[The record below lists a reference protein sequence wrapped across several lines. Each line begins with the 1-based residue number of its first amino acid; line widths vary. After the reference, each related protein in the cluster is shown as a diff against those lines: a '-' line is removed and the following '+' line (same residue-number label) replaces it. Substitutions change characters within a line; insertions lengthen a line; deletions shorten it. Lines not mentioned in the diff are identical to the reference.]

1 MTDPLDLDAVG
12 QAEAV
17 SRGDVT
23 PLELVEGTIARI
35 ERLQPVVN
43 ALTSTNFDQAV
54 EIARHPDSIPDGPF
68 KGVPTLLKDIGTQQ
82 AGLPYWCGNKS
93 LRDHGW
99 RSPRDTHFGRR
110 LRDAG
115 LITLGKTSTP
125 EFGAQP
131 TTQPL
136 AFGPTRNPW
145 DTARSTSGSSGG
157 AAAAVASGML
167 PMAHANDGYG
177 SIRDPASWCGLVGLK
192 PSRGRITS
200 ENATGRVG
208 TSLVVSRT
216 LRDTAAALDA
226 LAGAEV
232 GEVFTIS
239 DPTGPYV
246 DELGKAPGRLR
257 VGVLT
262 TMDAEGLSV
271 DLECAN
277 AATSVASLLD
287 QLGHHVDPDASPRNL
302 IDDESVRDMT
312 RLRAAKL
319 AAITLELNPATNKPY
334 LEDEVEPYAWAVAE
348 LGRSVSMTE
357 FVRGTERQQ
366 VWVSRIDQWFH
377 DGFDLL
383 VTPTTGTPPL
393 LIEDMTPPAGDPLAV
408 MDLFQT
414 VRGYAAPFNITGH
427 PAISLPLHWTPSGL
441 PVGVQLIAGMG
452 REDLLFRVSAQLD
465 QARPWADRRPST
477 EVSTVR

>member
-12 QAEAV
+12 QAEAIR
-17 SRGDVT
+17 RGDVT

-35 ERLQPVVN
+35 EKLQPVVN
-43 ALTSTNFDQAV
+43 ALTSTCFDEAI
-54 EIARHPDSIPDGPF
+54 EIAKRPETIPDGPF

-82 AGLPYWCGNKS
+82 AGLSYWAGNKA
-93 LRDHGW
+93 LRDAGW

-145 DTARSTSGSSGG
+145 DTTRSTSGSSGG

-216 LRDTAAALDA
+216 VRDTAAALDA

-239 DPTGPYV
+239 DPARPYQ
-246 DELGKAPGRLR
+246 DELGQPVEPLR
-257 VGVLT
+257 VGLLT
-262 TMDAEGLSV
+262 TMDAEGLTV
-271 DLECAN
+271 DLECVAAATN
-277 AATSVASLLD
+277 AAALLER
-287 QLGHHVDPDASPRNL
+287 LGHKVDPDAAPPNVV
-302 IDDESVRDMT
+302 DDASVRDMT

-319 AAITLELNPATNKPY
+319 AAITLELNPAANRPY
-334 LEDEVEPYAWAVAE
+334 REDEVEPYAWAVAE
-348 LGRSVSMTE
+348 LGRSVSMIE

-366 VWVSRIDQWFH
+366 VWVSKIDQWFH
-377 DGFDLL
+377 DFDVLI
-383 VTPTTGTPPL
+383 TPTTGTPPL
-393 LIEDMTPPAGDPLAV
+393 TIDEMAPPPGDPLAV

-414 VRGYAAPFNITGH
+414 VRGYAAPFNVTGH
-427 PAISLPLHWTPSGL
+427 PAISLPLHWTASGL
-441 PVGVQLIAGMG
+441 PVGVQLVAGMG
-452 REDLLFRVSAQLD
+452 REDLLLRLAAQLE
-465 QARPWADRRPST
+465 QAQPWAERRPD
-477 EVSTVR
+477 VYA

>member
-17 SRGDVT
+17 RRGDVT

-35 ERLQPVVN
+35 EKLQPTIN
-43 ALTSTNFDQAV
+43 ALTSTCFDEAL
-54 EIARHPDSIPDGPF
+54 EIAKHPEALPDGPF
-68 KGVPTLLKDIGTQQ
+68 RGVPTLLKDIGTQQ
-82 AGLPYWCGNKS
+82 AGLPYWCGNKA
-93 LRDHGW
+93 LRDAGW
-99 RSPRDTHFGRR
+99 RSPRDTAFGRR
-110 LRDAG
+110 LREAG

-145 DTARSTSGSSGG
+145 DLTRSPSGSSGG

-192 PSRGRITS
+192 PSRGRITG

-216 LRDTAAALDA
+216 VRDTAAALDA
-226 LAGAEV
+226 LAGAEP

-239 DPTGPYV
+239 DPTRPYM
-246 DELGKAPGRLR
+246 DELGDDTPPLR
-257 VGVLT
+257 VGLLT
-262 TMDAEGLSV
+262 TMDAAGLTV
-271 DLECAN
+271 DAECVAAATN
-277 AATSVASLLD
+277 AARLLES
-287 QLGHHVDPDASPRNL
+287 LGHHVDADAAPPNL
-302 IDDESVRDMT
+302 IDDASVRDMT

-319 AAITLELNPATNKPY
+319 AAITLELNPAAKRPFF
-334 LEDEVEPYAWAVAE
+334 EDEVEPFAWAVAE
-348 LGRSVSMTE
+348 LGRSVSMIE

-366 VWVSRIDQWFH
+366 VWVSKIDEWFH
-377 DGFDLL
+377 DGHDLL
-383 VTPTTGTPPL
+383 ITPTTGTPPL
-393 LIEDMTPPAGDPLAV
+393 TIDEMAPPPGDPLAV
-408 MDLFQT
+408 MDLFQN
-414 VRGYAAPFNITGH
+414 VRGYAAPFNVTGH
-427 PAISLPLHWTPSGL
+427 PAISLPLHWTASGL

-452 REDLLFRVSAQLD
+452 REDLLLRLAAQLE
-465 QARPWADRRPST
+465 QAQPWVDRRP
-477 EVSTVR
+477 EVFA